1 MAKTFSEFFV
11 SIVKNLG
18 INENVLPT
26 SSSETRNIESIITK
40 FENHPS
46 IVTKRNC
53 FSKKS
58 IFSVKEIVKT
68 EVIKEIK
75 NLDIKKGS
83 LFSDIPTKIMKEFGD
98 LFAILITESFN
109 LCLNKEEFPE
119 ILKVADVTPIYKKA
133 NSFEKDSY
141 RPISILPNISET
153 YERIVNNQMNSI
165 FINKISKY

>member
-58 IFSVKEIVKT
+58 IFFVKEIVKT

-83 LFSDIPTKIMKEFGD
+83 LFSDVPTKIMKEFGD
-98 LFAILITESFN
+98 LFAILIAESFN

>member
-83 LFSDIPTKIMKEFGD
+83 LSSDIPTKI
-98 LFAILITESFN
+98 I
-109 LCLNKEEFPE
+109 
-119 ILKVADVTPIYKKA
+119 
-133 NSFEKDSY
+133 
-141 RPISILPNISET
+141 
-153 YERIVNNQMNSI
+153 RI
-165 FINKISKY
+165 